1 MLLQFTVIM
10 AILLIWALTS
20 LLSREAQPL
29 PPRTRRAPG
38 PEGLRAAP
46 PARMDRTTGPA
57 RYLGAEI
64 PPIASAER
72 RAPARLEPPVTLG
85 RPVSADDGIIIL
97 ESDSRSR
104 SQAAG
109 ATAGSTAGSRLS
121 RGSQA
126 RRSARGRPQNTTAAK
141 PTDVTRPR
149 ALTTLVT
156 QSMAQKKAR
165 RLEITP
171 LSAPLAPLSSP
182 LHQITGTA
190 TPLDPGKTPA
200 AIPPIHADALRA
212 MLAQPTRIRE
222 AFLISEILQPPVAL
236 RRSSRGR

>member
-1 MLLQFTVIM
+1 MLQFTVIM

-29 PPRTRRAPG
+29 PPRARRAAG

-46 PARMDRTTGPA
+46 PARMDRPTGPA

-64 PPIASAER
+64 PPVASVER
-72 RAPARLEPPVTLG
+72 RPPARLEPPAALG

-104 SQAAG
+104 NSAAG
-109 ATAGSTAGSRLS
+109 AASGSRLS
-121 RGSQA
+121 RGNQA
-126 RRSARGRPQNTTAAK
+126 RRSARGRSQNTTPAK

-149 ALTTLVT
+149 ALTSLVT

-171 LSAPLAPLSSP
+171 LSSPLAPLSSP

-190 TPLDPGKTPA
+190 TPLEPGKTQS
-200 AIPPIHADALRA
+200 AIPPIHSDALRA